1 MAVGLQFYLS
11 HNYKEFQGCEATIDF
26 CLRINNIFD
35 ALNRKQPNEG
45 LTPQSKDFK
54 VNNLPCNYILSDYNI
69 YFIFL
74 YIQRCYNRFWKMLL
88 YG

>member
-11 HNYKEFQGCEATIDF
+11 HNYKEFEGCEATTDF

-54 VNNLPCNYILSDYNI
+54 VKNLSYNY
-69 YFIFL
+69 FL
-74 YIQRCYNRFWKMLL
+74 YEYNTFHIS
-88 YG
+88 